1 MSRIAIGNDG
11 VLTMDGQAL
20 PCIVNSIGGR
30 GKIVMDSSKVQGSSG
45 KKKVFSGFED
55 WDLSIDA
62 TIYES
67 DERRTARYDHLRIVN
82 DVFKKLENGVSVIYT
97 LESRLAAALDI
108 RQVLFASLDVTDGSD
123 RDAIDLSI
131 NFTEHDPVVAL
142 VQDQQAEGAQ
152 DREGRDNA
160 EGRQEVNTETVS
172 ETAYTEDDTVKMW
185 KTAEIYG

>member
-30 GKIVMDSSKVQGSSG
+30 GKIVMDSSKVQGASG

-172 ETAYTEDDTVKMW
+172 ETAYTEDDAVKMW

>member
-67 DERRTARYDHLRIVN
+67 DERRTARYDHLRTVN
-82 DVFKKLENGVSVIYT
+82 EMFKKLENGVSVIYT

-108 RQVLFASLDVTDGSD
+108 RRVLFASLDVTDGSD
-123 RDAIDLSI
+123 RDAIDISI

-142 VQDQQAEGAQ
+142 VQDQQAQE
-152 DREGRDNA
+152 REGRDNA

-172 ETAYTEDDTVKMW
+172 ETAYTEADAVKMW

>member
-11 VLTMDGQAL
+11 VLTMDGRIL
-20 PCIVNSIGGR
+20 PCIVSSIGGR

-67 DERRTARYDHLRIVN
+67 DERQTTRYDHLRTVN
-82 DVFKKLENGVSVIYT
+82 DVFKKLENGVSVIYS
-97 LESRLAAALDI
+97 LESRLAAALNI
-108 RQVLFASLDVTDGSD
+108 RRVLFASLDVTDASD

-142 VQDQQAEGAQ
+142 VQDQQAEG
-152 DREGRDNA
+152 RDNTG
-160 EGRQEVNTETVS
+160 GRQEVNNETVS